1 MKTPLNLKTLKN
13 HLTYNWWKYLLA
25 LVAGTFLVDMLF
37 TVTSP
42 RIPDNKR
49 VDFYIYG
56 YSNSQALADYMD
68 NVRETE
74 MSDME
79 TLTFN
84 TLSMDN
90 TYGPMQL
97 TTYISVG
104 EGDLYYIPRE
114 EYLSLASGGAFYP
127 LEEDEE
133 LMAMFDE
140 AGLNRRRGWRTIDD
154 TDETHLFGIPA
165 DLLPGL
171 MNYCYTED
179 GYIAVLYGGGNIE
192 NTMKFLRILVRD
204 MLTAPESAADR

>member
-37 TVTSP
+37 TITSP
-42 RIPDNKR
+42 RIPDDKR

-90 TYGPMQL
+90 T
-97 TTYISVG
+97 
-104 EGDLYYIPRE
+104 
-114 EYLSLASGGAFYP
+114 
-127 LEEDEE
+127 
-133 LMAMFDE
+133 
-140 AGLNRRRGWRTIDD
+140 
-154 TDETHLFGIPA
+154 
-165 DLLPGL
+165 
-171 MNYCYTED
+171 
-179 GYIAVLYGGGNIE
+179 
-192 NTMKFLRILVRD
+192 
-204 MLTAPESAADR
+204 